1 MRGRNR
7 PASYP
12 PRPRAARMAKYSLAY
27 LLMGLLIALG
37 TFIVCRPSRRFDP
50 DKDA

>member
-1 MRGRNR
+1 
-7 PASYP
+7 
-12 PRPRAARMAKYSLAY
+12 MAKYSLAY
-27 LLMGLLIALG
+27 LLMALLIALG